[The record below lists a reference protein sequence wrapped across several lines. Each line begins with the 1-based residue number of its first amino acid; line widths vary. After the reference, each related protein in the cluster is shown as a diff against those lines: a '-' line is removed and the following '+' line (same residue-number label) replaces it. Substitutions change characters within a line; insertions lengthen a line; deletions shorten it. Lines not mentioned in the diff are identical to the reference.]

1 MCSIHEAFLLRKIE
15 YGSCWSYDKNYKK
28 AFELLEAGADPN
40 ELNNQG
46 FNLLH
51 LIASYRR
58 CRSEGEFLDYF
69 EHMPKILEKALPLM
83 KDRGINQKLKSKE
96 EYKELEAS
104 GIINWCAGCTPL
116 HLAISGMDGRGYG
129 YYKTLKDD
137 PRHEIRTMTLEEV
150 EKKCE
155 EYREMFLTKLLVYGA
170 DKTIKDENGWDAYQY
185 VEKYIEKASYKNS
198 VNRILDK

>member
-1 MCSIHEAFLLRKIE
+1 MIE

-40 ELNNQG
+40 ELNNDG

-51 LIASYRR
+51 LIACYRR
-58 CRSEGEFLDYF
+58 CRSEGELLDYF
-69 EHMPKILEKALPLM
+69 EYMPKILEKALPLM
-83 KDRGINQKLKSKE
+83 KDKGINQKLKP

-104 GIINWCAGCTPL
+104 AIINWSAGCTPL
-116 HLAISGMDGRGYG
+116 HLAISGMDGRGYA

-155 EYREMFLTKLLVYGA
+155 EYREMFLTKLLEYGA
-170 DKTIKDENGWDAYQY
+170 DKTIKDEKGRDAYQY
-185 VEKYIEKASYKNS
+185 VEESIEKASYKDS
-198 VNRILDK
+198 VKKILDRH